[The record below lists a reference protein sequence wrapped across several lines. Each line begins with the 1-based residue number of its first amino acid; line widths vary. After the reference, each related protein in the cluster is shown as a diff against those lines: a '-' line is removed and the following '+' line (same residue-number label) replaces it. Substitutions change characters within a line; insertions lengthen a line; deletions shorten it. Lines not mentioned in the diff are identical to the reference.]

1 MASNASLT
9 GGYDCEFVETP
20 PDKLMCQICLSVAH
34 TPHQMPCCGRVYCKA
49 CLDTHKRLSNTC
61 PNCRSTRQSFPDTR
75 GESKSWSDSKIV
87 LDESVQKKGCFFY
100 VLLYLNTIRS
110 NSMVLKMNNKHFTE
124 FHRSLVLWLLCP
136 LMVTLGT
143 LYTLTCCFYQPG
155 ICKYMADWLYM

>member
-1 MASNASLT
+1 MPYYCLMQVQQMASTAPLT

-75 GESKSWSDSKIV
+75 GESKSDS
-87 LDESVQKKGCFFY
+87 S
-100 VLLYLNTIRS
+100 YLNTVRS
-110 NSMVLKMNNKHFTE
+110 NSMVLKINTPQRHM
-124 FHRSLVLWLLCP
+124 SLVLCP
-136 LMVTLGT
+136 LMVALYT
-143 LYTLTCCFYQPG
+143 LYTCMLLLPAENMQVCGLLTLFVYEQMYITG
-155 ICKYMADWLYM
+155 TE